1 MVVSYIMIFLKERM
15 NAMKK
20 AFKKL
25 MAACCATSMLMTMP
39 GMTVLAAET
48 ELADQV
54 VEEAVGADG
63 TNVGNGVKAVFN
75 EDTGAVVL
83 TSQNGELWSDWVDE
97 LGADRDEIISIEVES
112 GTVYLP
118 ADAEGRDE
126 DENYQ
131 MFAGLTNLTSLDLG
145 GFDTSYVMNMNR
157 MFEDCSSLTELD
169 FGSFE
174 TSNVENMAYMFA
186 GCNSLEKL
194 DLGSFDTSGV
204 TDMESMFTG
213 CASLEQLD
221 LSSFDTE
228 NAEYMESMF
237 DGCSSLISLDLGSFN
252 TPNVTSMYRMFA
264 ECESLTELVLDRF
277 DTSNVTDMDS
287 MFIDCM
293 SLPKLDLGSFDTS
306 NVESM
311 YSMFS
316 GCSELAEL
324 KIDSFDTSSVTDM
337 SGMFAGCGSLT
348 ELSTGSFDTANV
360 TDMNS
365 MFSGC
370 ENLSSLDLGSFDT
383 SGVTDM
389 SGMFYSCSSLEELDL
404 GSFDTSNV
412 TDMYGMFA
420 GCAAL
425 RKLNLSSFDTTT
437 VEDTSDML
445 SECSNLIL
453 LETPDVNT
461 QAIEL
466 PVELYDEAGTSYT
479 EIPELSESITLFI
492 AIDITDC
499 DTVIDPET
507 YTYDGSAKE
516 PAVTVNYDGYSLEAG
531 GDYQVTYEEN
541 VNAGTAA
548 VKITGIGHNT
558 GEQSLSFTINKAEPQ
573 LSFAEATI
581 SKKTT
586 DAAFTNALTKTTDG
600 TVTFTSSDTK
610 VADVDSANGKVTLKG
625 AGSAIIT
632 AKASEGSNYKAG
644 SASYTVKVEAPTP
657 AVSGFS
663 DVQNPSH
670 PYYKAIYWAAA
681 KGITGGYKDG
691 TFGIDKPCT
700 RGHAV
705 MFLWRMAG
713 SPAPKAVSG
722 TPFPDVPNTHPY
734 YKAVLWAQQNAI
746 TTGYTTG
753 ANKGKFGIDDTCTRG
768 QIMRFIWNFKKKP
781 APKNVANSPFSDV
794 PTSHAFYKAILWGS
808 QNGITKGYTTGPD
821 KGKFGINDNCTRG
834 QIVKFLYNIK

>member
-1 MVVSYIMIFLKERM
+1 
-15 NAMKK
+15 MKK
-20 AFKKL
+20 VFKKL
-25 MAACCATSMLMTMP
+25 MAACCVVSILMTMP
-39 GMTVLAAET
+39 GMAVLADEP
-48 ELADQV
+48 ELADQIA
-54 VEEAVGADG
+54 EEAVGAEG
-63 TNVGNGVKAVFN
+63 TNVGNGVKATYN

-83 TSQNGELWSDWVDE
+83 TSRDGELWSDWVDE
-97 LGADRDEIISIEVES
+97 LGVDRDAIVSIEVES

-118 ADAEGRDE
+118 ADAGGRDIE
-126 DENYQ
+126 NNYQ
-131 MFAGLTNLTSLDLG
+131 MFAGLTNLTSLNLS
-145 GFDTSYVMNMNR
+145 GFDTSNVVNMNR

-169 FGSFE
+169 FSSFK
-174 TSNVENMAYMFA
+174 TANVEDMAYMFA
-186 GCNSLEKL
+186 ECSSLEEL
-194 DLGSFDTSGV
+194 DLSSFDTSGV
-204 TDMESMFTG
+204 TDMESMFAS
-213 CASLEQLD
+213 CQSLEQLK

-228 NAEYMESMF
+228 NVMNMESMF
-237 DGCSSLISLDLGSFN
+237 DGCSSLVSLDISNFY
-252 TPNVTSMYRMFA
+252 TPNVVSMYRMFA
-264 ECESLTELVLDRF
+264 ECESLTELALDRF
-277 DTSNVTDMDS
+277 NTSNVTDMDS

-293 SLPKLDLGSFDTS
+293 SLTELDLGNFDTL

-311 YSMFS
+311 YNMFS
-316 GCSELAEL
+316 GCSGLTNL
-324 KIDSFDTSSVTDM
+324 KIDTFITS
-337 SGMFAGCGSLT
+337 
-348 ELSTGSFDTANV
+348 N
-360 TDMNS
+360 
-365 MFSGC
+365 
-370 ENLSSLDLGSFDT
+370 
-383 SGVTDM
+383 VTDM
-389 SGMFYSCSSLEELDL
+389 SGMFYSCSSLKELDL
-404 GSFDTSNV
+404 SSFSTSNV
-412 TDMYGMFA
+412 VDMYGMFY
-420 GCAAL
+420 GCIEL
-425 RKLNLSSFDTTT
+425 RKLDLSSFDTTN

-445 SECSNLIL
+445 SECSNLLL
-453 LETPDVNT
+453 LETPDVNV
-461 QAIEL
+461 QVIEL
-466 PVELYDEAGTSYT
+466 PIEMYDETGASYT
-479 EIPELSESITLFI
+479 EIPELSKSITLFI

-499 DTVIDPET
+499 DTAIDPDT
-507 YTYDGSAKE
+507 YTYDGFAKE
-516 PAVTVNYDGYSLEAG
+516 PVITVIYDGYTLEDG
-531 GDYQVTYEEN
+531 VDYQVTYAEN

-548 VKITGIGHNT
+548 VAKVIGIGHNT

-663 DVQNPSH
+663 DVQDPSH

-781 APKNVANSPFSDV
+781 APKNVAKSPFSDV

-821 KGKFGINDNCTRG
+821 KGKFGIDDNCTRG